1 MKSLFVIII
10 LFILIITGR
19 AEKGTDEYE
28 WTGFIPFE
36 ELPWVFNPSKGYIAT
51 ANNHIVSESYPYVL
65 ETEYDHSGYY

>member
-28 WTGFIPFE
+28 G
-36 ELPWVFNPSKGYIAT
+36 NAGR
-51 ANNHIVSESYPYVL
+51 
-65 ETEYDHSGYY
+65 